1 MRQVAQRSRDSPAC
15 IDEQSGRLGVTMMDF
30 RILPAGDAAV
40 LTVLGDTLD
49 LATVRKTWQ
58 GYAAIAAALGGASSV
73 LDVVPAYGSVLVRFD
88 PVQVQMAVIAAVV
101 RGALETA
108 AEITEPRSRCF
119 RIGVC
124 FAPQYGLDIRSAAA
138 ETSMTESQLIDEF
151 CRPVYR
157 VAFLGFTAGFPYLV
171 GLPQRLWM
179 SRLPSPRP
187 RVPAGSVGIA
197 AGQCGI
203 YPRSLPGGWRIVGQ
217 TAAAIFD
224 AARLEPATFR
234 PGDSVSFYA
243 SDELQGAVMEMV
255 R

>member
-1 MRQVAQRSRDSPAC
+1 
-15 IDEQSGRLGVTMMDF
+15 MDF

-40 LTVLGDTLD
+40 LAELGDTLD

-58 GYAAIAAALGGASSV
+58 GYAAIAAAVGGAGSV

-88 PVQVQMAVIAAVV
+88 PAHVRMGVIAAVV

-108 AEITEPRSRCF
+108 AEIREPPSRRF

-124 FAPQYGLDIRSAAA
+124 FAPQYGLDIGAAA
-138 ETSMTESQLIDEF
+138 VETGMTESQLIDEF

-171 GLPQRLWM
+171 GLSQRLWL
-179 SRLPSPRP
+179 SRLPNPRP
-187 RVPAGSVGIA
+187 RVPAGSVGVA

-217 TAAAIFD
+217 TAAEVFN
-224 AARLEPATFR
+224 AAWPEPAALR

-243 SDELQGAVMEMV
+243 AGELPDAVMETAG
-255 R
+255 